1 MQDDIAEAG
10 VLPRD
15 CLWEGMSQGQEEICL
30 VERPAPRASETK
42 DARSISIL
50 YTCRTGNEPVL
61 QVSVAAMAEVLNVC
75 APLSRPQEKI
85 SSMGNCML
93 SS

>member
-42 DARSISIL
+42 DARSISI
-50 YTCRTGNEPVL
+50 RIP
-61 QVSVAAMAEVLNVC
+61 AELVMNQFFR
-75 APLSRPQEKI
+75 SQ
-85 SSMGNCML
+85 
-93 SS
+93 